1 MARNPV
7 WACPSYNEHGQW
19 AVCVACLERF
29 RKRGGVSEDLP
40 PPVEFGRGWFSVGAV
55 HWFAA
60 TDSTVYVAR
69 DGRRVLAQAACGGI
83 CDVTTARAPRP
94 KRECRRCLRA
104 LGLMK
109 PAFTDRPGTF
119 GVYVRIYRG
128 LPEPYDASFVSKDR
142 RFRTDFTDSAFWALH
157 HADSPRGTVLV
168 LDIPED
174 VACRTEEEWIGTHAR
189 RFSLR
194 GGFDEYIVA
203 QIPARDLSDEIRR
216 RGVAEMNDKAKSDA
230 LAQYVESRLVHSEIP
245 NVGALQ
251 H

>member
-1 MARNPV
+1 
-7 WACPSYNEHGQW
+7 
-19 AVCVACLERF
+19 
-29 RKRGGVSEDLP
+29 
-40 PPVEFGRGWFSVGAV
+40 
-55 HWFAA
+55 
-60 TDSTVYVAR
+60 
-69 DGRRVLAQAACGGI
+69 
-83 CDVTTARAPRP
+83 
-94 KRECRRCLRA
+94 
-104 LGLMK
+104 MK

-128 LPEPYDASFVSKDR
+128 LPEPYDASLVSKDR

-157 HADSPRGTVLV
+157 HAHGPRGTVIV

-174 VACRTEEEWIGTHAR
+174 VAWRTEEEWIGTHAR

-216 RGVAEMNDKAKSDA
+216 RGLAEMNEKAKSDV
-230 LAQYVESRLVHSEIP
+230 LAQYVESRLVHSDIP
-245 NVGALQ
+245 IVGALR